1 MADNEGRDDRQ
12 HRRRQQL
19 VRYAEERPDDADVAL
34 YDQVHPGNGDDKGA
48 DHDARLPVAVAE
60 GFIDLAQQ
68 FLQQVAAYAAASV
81 DQRQDEERFE
91 HDAEMVPQAHEVIHA
106 GDLGENVRHADSQGY
121 RAARA
126 VHQIFA
132 DHLGQRRQILYIQA
146 ELRESFGRRIDGEII
161 ARMEAAR
168 RDQSHDGNEGLR
180 KHRAVADGQS
190 LPFIFDH
197 LRRRAGSD
205 DAVETGNRAAG
216 DGDEQ
221 IREYGARQDRAA
233 APEELGERRHADLR
247 RYDDD
252 ADRQKH
258 DRADFHIRGQ
268 IITGRQEQPDRKY
281 RSKEAVH
288 AEHDL
293 HLFQI
298 IREER
303 SQRRIIAHIRAR
315 DDRRQDKSHTE
326 DRRFLDLAG
335 ADIFRVNADDD
346 SRRDRHADGEEAPR
360 AVVQGIGHD
369 DRHARFR
376 DDQQQQHDPQSRRAC
391 RVGYLIP
398 RDLGQRLAL
407 VADRRDEHDHI
418 MHSARENRTEKQP
431 QQPRHEAEL
440 RCDDRAYQ
448 RTRARDGR
456 EMMAEHDPLIRGHV
470 VLPVFELISRRLLE
484 LIQREHLRGDPRTV
498 QTIRQHENADSN
510 DDQVQTIHYHSLL
523 SPLMD

>member
-1 MADNEGRDDRQ
+1 
-12 HRRRQQL
+12 
-19 VRYAEERPDDADVAL
+19 
-34 YDQVHPGNGDDKGA
+34 
-48 DHDARLPVAVAE
+48 
-60 GFIDLAQQ
+60 
-68 FLQQVAAYAAASV
+68 
-81 DQRQDEERFE
+81 
-91 HDAEMVPQAHEVIHA
+91 MVPQAHEVIHA

-132 DHLGQRRQILYIQA
+132 DHLGQRRQILYIQT
-146 ELRESFGRRIDGEII
+146 ELRESFGGRIDGEII

-168 RDQSHDGNEGLR
+168 RDQSHDG
-180 KHRAVADGQS
+180 
-190 LPFIFDH
+190 
-197 LRRRAGSD
+197 
-205 DAVETGNRAAG
+205 T
-216 DGDEQ
+216 
-221 IREYGARQDRAA
+221 RQDRAA

-258 DRADFHIRGQ
+258 DRADLHIRGQ

-281 RSKEAVH
+281 GSKEAVH

-315 DDRRQDKSHTE
+315 NDSGQNERHAE

-335 ADIFRVNADDD
+335 ADILRVNADDD

-440 RCDDRAYQ
+440 RRDDRAYQ

-498 QTIRQHENADSN
+498 QPVRQHENADSN